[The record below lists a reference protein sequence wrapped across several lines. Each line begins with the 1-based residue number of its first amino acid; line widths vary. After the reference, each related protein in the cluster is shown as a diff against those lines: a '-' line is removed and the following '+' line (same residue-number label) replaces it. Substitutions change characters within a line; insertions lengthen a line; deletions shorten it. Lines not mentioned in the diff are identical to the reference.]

1 MKRFLS
7 ALLIVC
13 ILLSFAA
20 CGKAD
25 TSSDK
30 NGIDIEYY
38 AELGSMPESKYSLG
52 QDIDTLKQELEEIY
66 NTEEEAVYNVVE
78 GKSTVQIDSG
88 AFQYYY
94 VKENESDGI
103 SYIVNFNKAFGFE
116 IGTVSVEISDALKE
130 FKSVEED
137 LNDDNAFF
145 VLGNQ
150 DGKVLKY
157 KFSKNTVSFVF
168 VNDALYAT
176 AIYKT
181 NDWE

>member
-1 MKRFLS
+1 M
-7 ALLIVC
+7 
-13 ILLSFAA
+13 
-20 CGKAD
+20 
-25 TSSDK
+25 
-30 NGIDIEYY
+30 
-38 AELGSMPESKYSLG
+38 
-52 QDIDTLKQELEEIY
+52 
-66 NTEEEAVYNVVE
+66 
-78 GKSTVQIDSG
+78 
-88 AFQYYY
+88 
-94 VKENESDGI
+94 SDGI